1 MGGSQGLVRDA
12 AVVSILS
19 GERLRKKAWICCR
32 RPGQLTAWWML
43 SLSRITTITGA
54 RGNVSA
60 SVPGRT
66 MKSTAQRSSPAG
78 VRLAQDKVG
87 RLQAW

>member
-1 MGGSQGLVRDA
+1 MVRDA

-19 GERLRKKAWICCR
+19 GERMRKKAWICCR